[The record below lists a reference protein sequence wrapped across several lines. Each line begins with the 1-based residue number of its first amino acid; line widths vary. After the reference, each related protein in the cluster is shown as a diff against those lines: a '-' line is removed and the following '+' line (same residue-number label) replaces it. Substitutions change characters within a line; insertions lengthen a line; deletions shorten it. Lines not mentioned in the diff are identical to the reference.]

1 MTLLAAVVTGL
12 LAGAAGE
19 APALVVQAADSPVT
33 IELAT
38 ILTTADAP
46 PLVLYSATN
55 QTDGELD
62 QFTVIVFVFDAQ
74 GTLKARQTAPARR
87 TLEARGTKFSTIVLD
102 GSPID
107 PTDQIV
113 IGVNQVQR
121 VNSDAW
127 WRADI
132 QSAAVAAVQKK
143 NR

>member
-1 MTLLAAVVTGL
+1 MILFAAVVTGV

-19 APALVVQAADSPVT
+19 TPALVVQAAGSPVK
-33 IELAT
+33 IERAT

-55 QTDGELD
+55 QTEGELD

-87 TLEARGTKFSTIVLD
+87 TLETRSTKYSTIVLD

-113 IGVNQVQR
+113 IGVNQAQR
-121 VNSDAW
+121 ANSDAW

-132 QSAAVAAVQKK
+132 QSAAEAAVQHK
-143 NR
+143 RP